1 MSLVEWCE
9 AKVARYDYCLVVSE
23 FVNSFSNLA
32 FFMAAS
38 SQQHTS
44 SNVAICLVGFGSFIF
59 HATESHIGQLM
70 DEIPMSLV
78 AYLYYTHV
86 CRLANIS
93 CHKPAY
99 LIVMASVWAAYIQY
113 KVYPLFVAF
122 FIGQIGMPVYML
134 CFLVRK
140 NPRQIRH
147 LTMGSRF
154 LVFSVCCWIWERYLY
169 NAGHCPTG
177 FLDPRYYLHSY
188 WHVGMA
194 AAHYHFM
201 RCMDR

>member
-1 MSLVEWCE
+1 
-9 AKVARYDYCLVVSE
+9 
-23 FVNSFSNLA
+23 
-32 FFMAAS
+32 
-38 SQQHTS
+38 
-44 SNVAICLVGFGSFIF
+44 
-59 HATESHIGQLM
+59 M

-78 AYLYYTHV
+78 AYLYHINV

-93 CHKPAY
+93 SRKPAY
-99 LIVMASVWAAYIQY
+99 LLTMACVWTAYIQY

-122 FIGQIGMPVYML
+122 FIGQLGMPVYML